1 MNFDHHENV
10 SSGIETIVAI
20 HSAHFIR
27 RRATGEAHKVPG
39 SHACFSSR
47 RSTTKPKPS
56 ASTVPA
62 TKYGRNGSNV
72 AASPAPLKPSATAT
86 SGPAQQS
93 VDATAA
99 ATPPV
104 AASTVLVTGLG
115 MIFQDL
121 QDRAVA
127 RGSPDRAC
135 GRKSLQRALHA
146 LEVTDPLLDD
156 LDLLSGFPL
165 DGIACGAV
173 TDAQPEQLLNLLQ
186 RETELLGVLDEA
198 EARHRVVG
206 VLAIPSRS
214 APRGR
219 KEAPPLV
226 IADRLDVHV
235 GRRRDLTDSQRH
247 SSVLH
252 ETVTR

>member
-27 RRATGEAHKVPG
+27 RRATGEAHMVPG

-72 AASPAPLKPSATAT
+72 AARPAPLRPSATAT

-93 VDATAA
+93 VDAMAA

-104 AASTVLVTGLG
+104 AASTVLVTGVG
-115 MIFQDL
+115 MIFQNL
-121 QDRAVA
+121 EDRALG
-127 RGSPDRAC
+127 RGSPGRAC
-135 GRKSLQRALHA
+135 GGKPLQSALHA
-146 LEVTDPLLDD
+146 LKVADLLLDD
-156 LDLLSGFPL
+156 VDLLSGFPL
-165 DGIACGAV
+165 DDIAGSAV
-173 TDAQPEQLLNLLQ
+173 SNAQPEQFLNLLQ
-186 RETELLGVLDEA
+186 
-198 EARHRVVG
+198 
-206 VLAIPSRS
+206 
-214 APRGR
+214 
-219 KEAPPLV
+219 
-226 IADRLDVHV
+226 
-235 GRRRDLTDSQRH
+235 
-247 SSVLH
+247 
-252 ETVTR
+252 

>member
-86 SGPAQQS
+86 SGPAQQRS
-93 VDATAA
+93 EERRVGKECR
-99 ATPPV
+99 
-104 AASTVLVTGLG
+104 S
-115 MIFQDL
+115 
-121 QDRAVA
+121 RW
-127 RGSPDRAC
+127 SPY
-135 GRKSLQRALHA
+135 H
-146 LEVTDPLLDD
+146 
-156 LDLLSGFPL
+156 
-165 DGIACGAV
+165 
-173 TDAQPEQLLNLLQ
+173 
-186 RETELLGVLDEA
+186 
-198 EARHRVVG
+198 
-206 VLAIPSRS
+206 
-214 APRGR
+214 
-219 KEAPPLV
+219 
-226 IADRLDVHV
+226 
-235 GRRRDLTDSQRH
+235 
-247 SSVLH
+247 
-252 ETVTR
+252 